1 VPIEWIVNT
10 IGSHTSLGDLISYN
24 TPAQPGAATTTVAT
38 AQATLAQSPA
48 TIVSALAPSNTYYG
62 VAPTNDS
69 LLGNI
74 GTSAALSALSQING
88 SRAAADQ
95 VSPYGSGTDAA
106 SAAIADAQ
114 QTAQSAQS
122 TVLASVENLA
132 GINGANTI
140 ALPSEDYVI
149 NDPAIVS
156 SLAPS
161 LTFS

>member
-1 VPIEWIVNT
+1 MNT
-10 IGSHTSLGDLISYN
+10 IGSHTSLGDLIAYN
-24 TPAQPGAATTTVAT
+24 TPAQPAAAQTTVAD
-38 AQATLAQSPA
+38 AQSTLAQSPA
-48 TIVSALAPSNTYYG
+48 TIVSALAPSNTDYG

-69 LLGNI
+69 LLGNV
-74 GTSAALSALSQING
+74 GTSAALSALAQING

-106 SAAIADAQ
+106 SDAVADAE
-114 QTAQSAQS
+114 QTQQSAQS

-132 GINGANTI
+132 GINGSTTN
-140 ALPSEDYVI
+140 ALPSEDYII

>member
-1 VPIEWIVNT
+1 VNT
-10 IGSHTSLGDLISYN
+10 IGSHTSLGDLIAYN
-24 TPAQPGAATTTVAT
+24 TPAQPAAAQTTVAD
-38 AQATLAQSPA
+38 AQSTLAQSPA

-69 LLGNI
+69 LLGNV
-74 GTSAALSALSQING
+74 GTSAALSALAQING

-106 SAAIADAQ
+106 SNAVADAEQAQ
-114 QTAQSAQS
+114 QNAKS
-122 TVLASVENLA
+122 TVLASVENLT
-132 GINGANTI
+132 GVNGSTTP
-140 ALPSEDYVI
+140 ALPSEDYII